1 MFGRKWKVVFFS
13 AAAFHPF
20 DFSDRDAGQRI
31 GALM

>member
-1 MFGRKWKVVFFS
+1 MFGRKWKVVFS
-13 AAAFHPF
+13 AAAFHPL